1 MDRRDFIRL
10 TAIAGTSASLAG
22 CGSSP
27 ENELIR
33 FIPDEDLVPGVAE
46 WKPSICPLC
55 RAGCGV
61 TVRVI
66 EGEAEVVREG
76 QRGLVKMGLPRKLEG
91 SAADPI
97 SQGRL
102 CEVMLQELAVS

>member
-1 MDRRDFIRL
+1 MPRRRRPADGRRTRRRLEHGLLRDLPPTETGVERLPDVSLLTMDRRDFIRL

-22 CGSSP
+22 CGSP
-27 ENELIR
+27 ENQLIR

-61 TVRVI
+61 
-66 EGEAEVVREG
+66 
-76 QRGLVKMGLPRKLEG
+76 
-91 SAADPI
+91 
-97 SQGRL
+97 
-102 CEVMLQELAVS
+102 